1 MKCELYQTDNR
12 DWRFESWD
20 WAMTHGFDQLEYK
33 RVCTTTSFP
42 DNTTLN
48 EIFEI
53 FDTNHPD
60 NYNEDPDNAIARS
73 IAVSDVIV
81 IRDRENDPYA
91 EVETYYVD
99 SFGFVE
105 LSHDFWEDGLFEE
118 D

>member
-1 MKCELYQTDNR
+1 MRCKIYQTDNR
-12 DWRFESWD
+12 EWVFESWD
-20 WAMTHGFDQLEYK
+20 WAMTHGFDQFEYEK
-33 RVCTTTSFP
+33 VYDTTLP

-48 EIFEI
+48 DI
-53 FDTNHPD
+53 FDIFNINQPYD
-60 NYNEDPDNAIARS
+60 YNARS
-73 IAVSDVIV
+73 LSVSDVLV
-81 IRDRENDPYA
+81 ISDREDDPYD